1 MAQKKQTKY
10 GVFEGELFYARVF
23 TDNMD
28 DSEFHEKT
36 NGQFNVVFVP
46 KDSDEV
52 NRMIDL
58 GFPEVSMGNKMI
70 KTFDVAGGRVGMKLK
85 RPNVH
90 PSGIEDFGGAPAVT
104 HGKTNKKWDF
114 VEDGALGNGTKAL
127 VKISVYGEGSTA
139 SVRLEKIGVLEHVP
153 FEEMAT
159 AEDRW

>member
-70 KTFDVAGGRVGMKLK
+70 KPFDVADGRVGMKLK

-114 VEDGALGNGTKAL
+114 VEDGALGNGTKAI
-127 VKISVYGEGSTA
+127 VKISVYGEGPTA